1 MIDGVFS
8 TRFSNLL
15 ASQKLQTR
23 LNILQQRPLSFVPSG
38 KGGSGMEN
46 LASPSEPG
54 KRALRNTI
62 EHEVQLF
69 LDQGGKIT
77 VFRQPSSD
85 AARFRGSLWHDEG
98 DEVIHDE

>member
-1 MIDGVFS
+1 
-8 TRFSNLL
+8 
-15 ASQKLQTR
+15 
-23 LNILQQRPLSFVPSG
+23 
-38 KGGSGMEN
+38 MEN

-62 EHEVQLF
+62 EHEVQQF

-85 AARFRGSLWHDEG
+85 AARFRGSLWHGGDDLIDDE
-98 DEVIHDE
+98 

>member
-23 LNILQQRPLSFVPSG
+23 LNILQQRSLSFVPSG

-85 AARFRGSLWHDEG
+85 AARCRGSLWHDDG
-98 DEVIHDE
+98 DDLIHDE